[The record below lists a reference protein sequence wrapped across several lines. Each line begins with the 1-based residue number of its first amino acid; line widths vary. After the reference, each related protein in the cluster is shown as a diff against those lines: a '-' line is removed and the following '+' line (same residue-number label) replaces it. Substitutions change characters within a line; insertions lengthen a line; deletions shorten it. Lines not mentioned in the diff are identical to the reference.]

1 MPNHNVPREASRSDM
16 LNNRSDTK
24 LVRPLVAGTHDA
36 HERHLRA
43 VLPVVISV
51 ALPIASNWGKTK
63 MSCRSFL
70 QTHSFPAPNRV
81 AESGPKAL
89 GAKSMLWPLRNSKHI
104 SGTLISQ
111 KS

>member
-1 MPNHNVPREASRSDM
+1 M

-24 LVRPLVAGTHDA
+24 LVQLLVAGTHDA

-43 VLPVVISV
+43 VLPVVMSV
-51 ALPIASNWGKTK
+51 ALRIASNSGKTK

-70 QTHSFPAPNRV
+70 QTQSFPAPNGV

-89 GAKSMLWPLRNSKHI
+89 GAKSMLWPLRNSKPI

-111 KS
+111 KSSLGASLPR